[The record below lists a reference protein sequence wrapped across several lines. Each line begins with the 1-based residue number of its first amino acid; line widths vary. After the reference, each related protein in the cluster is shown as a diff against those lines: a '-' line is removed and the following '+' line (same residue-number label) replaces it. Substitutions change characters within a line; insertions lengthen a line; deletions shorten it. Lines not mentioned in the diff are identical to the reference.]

1 MSGKELKQESVG
13 RLVFDGIQHI
23 AALCSGAMAVPMI
36 VAGTLKLSPEDTQFL
51 ISATL
56 MVCGIGSIIQSMGI
70 GNLFG
75 AKLPMMEGV
84 TFKAVSSL
92 TAIAATYAATGS
104 SYEGLSVIF
113 GATLASG
120 IFIML
125 AAPIIGKILRFFP
138 MLVSGIVVT
147 SMGLSLVPTALKWI
161 GGGNPSAPDFASP
174 DKIMLALF
182 TFVTI
187 LVIQKMSRGFLGNI
201 AILIGLCA
209 GTIVASMFGMVNFS
223 KVLTAQSFSF
233 NTPFYF
239 GMPKFQIT
247 AIVSMILVQL
257 TVMIDAVGN
266 HITLSDICGAK
277 SEERMV
283 PVLRAHG
290 LCSAIAGIFNSY
302 PQAIFGQNVGVVA
315 LTKRYDRRIGVI
327 AGLILLV
334 LTLFPKVTAAL
345 TAIPL
350 PVLGGA
356 GIIMFGMVVA
366 NGIKLLGSVN
376 YVNNK
381 NLMIV
386 AISLGMALIPIT
398 VPQMFKNTS
407 NDIKILFNSAII
419 LGAMTSILLNIIFNE
434 LGTKKAEVK

>member
-1 MSGKELKQESVG
+1 MTQKVIKEESAGKLI
-13 RLVFDGIQHI
+13 FDGIQHI
-23 AALCSGAMAVPMI
+23 AALCAGAMAVPMI
-36 VAGTLKLSPEDTQFL
+36 IAGALKLSPEDTQFL

-56 MVCGIGSIIQSMGI
+56 MVSGIGSIIQSMGI
-70 GNLFG
+70 GNMFG
-75 AKLPMMEGV
+75 AKLPMLEGV
-84 TFKAVSSL
+84 SFKCVSAL
-92 TAIAATYAATGS
+92 TAIAITYAASGNA
-104 SYEGLSVIF
+104 YEGATVIF
-113 GATLASG
+113 GATIASG

-138 MLVSGIVVT
+138 LLVSGVVVT

-174 DKIMLALF
+174 DKILLALL
-182 TFVTI
+182 TFLIIV
-187 LVIQKMSRGFLGNI
+187 VIQKMSKGFLGNI
-201 AILIGLCA
+201 AILIGLFV
-209 GTIVASMFGMVNFS
+209 GTVVASTFGMVNFS
-223 KVLTAQSFSF
+223 NVVSAKVFSF

-239 GMPKFQIT
+239 GMPKFQLT
-247 AIVSMILVQL
+247 AILSMILVQL
-257 TVMIDAVGN
+257 TIMIDAVGN
-266 HITLSDICGAK
+266 HITLSNICNVK

-283 PVLRAHG
+283 QVLRGHG
-290 LCSAIAGIFNSY
+290 LCSTIAGLFNSY

-315 LTKRYDRRIGVI
+315 LTKKYDRRIGGVAGVI
-327 AGLILLV
+327 LIII
-334 LTLFPKVTAAL
+334 TLFPKATAVL

-366 NGIKLLGSVN
+366 NGIKLLGAVD

-398 VPQMFKNTS
+398 VPQMFNNASK
-407 NDIKILFNSAII
+407 DVKILFNSAII
-419 LGAMTSILLNIIFNE
+419 LGAITSIILNILFNE
-434 LGTKKAEVK
+434 LGNKKEENK

>member
-1 MSGKELKQESVG
+1 MSGKEGKQESIG

-23 AALCSGAMAVPMI
+23 AALCAGAMAVPMI
-36 VAGTLKLSPEDTQFL
+36 IAGALKMSPEDTQFL

-84 TFKAVSSL
+84 SFKCVSAL
-92 TAIAATYAATGS
+92 TAIGATYAAMGNA
-104 SYEGLSVIF
+104 YEGISVIF
-113 GATLASG
+113 GATMVSG

-125 AAPIIGKILRFFP
+125 VAPIIGKILRFFP
-138 MLVSGIVVT
+138 LLVSGVVVT

-174 DKIMLALF
+174 DKIILALF
-182 TFVTI
+182 TFVVI
-187 LVIQKMSRGFLGNI
+187 LIIQKMSRGFLGNI

-209 GTIVASMFGMVNFS
+209 GTVVASMFGMVNFS
-223 KVLTAQSFSF
+223 NVETAKVFSF

-239 GMPKFQIT
+239 GMPKFQLT
-247 AIVSMILVQL
+247 AIISMILVQL
-257 TVMIDAVGN
+257 TIMIDAVGN

-290 LCSAIAGIFNSY
+290 LCSAIAGLFNSY

-315 LTKRYDRRIGVI
+315 LTKRYDRRIGIVGGI
-327 AGLILLV
+327 ILLV
-334 LTLFPKVTAAL
+334 ITLFPKATAVL

-366 NGIKLLGSVN
+366 NGIKLLGAVN

-398 VPQMFKNTS
+398 VPQMFNNASK
-407 NDIKILFNSAII
+407 DIKILFNSAII
-419 LGAMTSILLNIIFNE
+419 LGAITSIFLNIIFNE
-434 LGTKKAEVK
+434 VGSKKEEVK